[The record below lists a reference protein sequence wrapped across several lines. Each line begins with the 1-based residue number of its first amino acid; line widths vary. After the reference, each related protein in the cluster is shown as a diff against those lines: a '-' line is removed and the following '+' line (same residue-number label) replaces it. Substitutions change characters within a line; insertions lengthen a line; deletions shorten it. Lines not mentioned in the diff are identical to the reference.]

1 MQTTRR
7 NVPGSLIERL
17 TLLVSLIQLVF
28 LLSLVPMEV
37 SLQVVNAANALLL
50 VLPVPDRHQMT
61 VLCALLGLT
70 SLMVIA
76 SQQTAMVSVRG
87 QME

>member
-1 MQTTRR
+1 MQMIRR
-7 NVPGSLIERL
+7 NVPGFLIKRL
-17 TLLVSLIQLVF
+17 ILLASMEYIVLP
-28 LLSLVPMEV
+28 LSVVLMEV
-37 SLQVVNAANALLL
+37 SLQVANAVHALLL
-50 VLPVPDRHQMT
+50 VLPVPDRRRMT

-76 SQQTAMVSVRG
+76 SQQIVTVSVRG